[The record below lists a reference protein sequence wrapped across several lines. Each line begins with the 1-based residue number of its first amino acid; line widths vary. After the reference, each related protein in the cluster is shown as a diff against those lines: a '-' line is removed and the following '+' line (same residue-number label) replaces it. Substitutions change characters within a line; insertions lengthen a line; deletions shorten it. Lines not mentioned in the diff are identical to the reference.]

1 MKKQSSNS
9 TDAQWKFE
17 LIERYEA
24 EIGRIAANFKLDTY
38 PNQIEIINCEQ
49 VSAAI

>member
-1 MKKQSSNS
+1 MKKKTPISADVES
-9 TDAQWKFE
+9 AFK
-17 LIERYEA
+17 LIEPYEA
-24 EIGRIAANFKLDTY
+24 QNGRITANFKLDTY

>member
-1 MKKQSSNS
+1 MKKKTPISK
-9 TDAQWKFE
+9 DAQWTFE

-24 EIGRIAANFKLDTY
+24 QIGGITDNFKLDTC

>member
-1 MKKQSSNS
+1 MKKQSPIS
-9 TDAQWKFE
+9 TDAQWTFE

-24 EIGRIAANFKLDTY
+24 QIGGITANIKLDTY